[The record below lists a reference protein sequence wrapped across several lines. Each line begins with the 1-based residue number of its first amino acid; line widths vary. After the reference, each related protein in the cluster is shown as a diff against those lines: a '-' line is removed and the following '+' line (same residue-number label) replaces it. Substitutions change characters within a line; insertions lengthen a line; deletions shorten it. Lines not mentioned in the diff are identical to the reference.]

1 MALEEDDHEDPLL
14 DTHRT
19 SLLET
24 IEDRNRTLNKKNLIH
39 RVFIISKIGDDVTNR
54 TEVGNYFD
62 NLLKHFKN
70 ELQTEPITGLMLI
83 YMKHIVHI
91 LECSDDM
98 ILEMTRE
105 LCEILNKR
113 SPLITKSKILVI
125 SHDISFFLFLML
137 YFSFISRQYQGWSFR
152 TLDIMEPGLEA
163 YEPGDTTENLVVDLL
178 TQLLRLGNFLAK
190 QPKLNLKNAMDS
202 LHDKVP
208 ELLPQQA
215 VVHFLLEDNDPCI
228 MTPQEYVGLYDHPF
242 DITLDSDL
250 VWPLPTRLFPY
261 N

>member
-1 MALEEDDHEDPLL
+1 MALEEDDHEDPLI
-14 DTHRT
+14 DVHRT
-19 SLLET
+19 SLLEV

-39 RVFIISKIGDDVTNR
+39 RVFIISKIGDGVNNR
-54 TEVGNYFD
+54 TEVGNHFD
-62 NLLKHFKN
+62 SLFKQFKSDM
-70 ELQTEPITGLMLI
+70 QTEPITGLMLI
-83 YMKHIVHI
+83 YMKHVVHVMECSHDVI
-91 LECSDDM
+91 LEVARD
-98 ILEMTRE
+98 
-105 LCEILNKR
+105 LNDNEKKH
-113 SPLITKSKILVI
+113 SSLIGKSKILVI
-125 SHDISFFLFLML
+125 SHDIPQ
-137 YFSFISRQYQGWSFR
+137 RQYQGWGFR
-152 TLDIMEPGLEA
+152 TLDIVEPGLEA
-163 YEPGDTTENLVVDLL
+163 YEPGDTSENLVVDLL

-215 VVHFLLEDNDPCI
+215 VVHYLLEDNDPCI
-228 MTPQEYVGLYDHPF
+228 MTPGEYVEMYEQPF